1 MYADFD
7 LPKIQK
13 IAQLQEIKIF
23 TCNLIKNEDTSH
35 ELPRIIYKPKQDRKI
50 WVIKAGV
57 HLNLSEILVSLK
69 RG

>member
-1 MYADFD
+1 MYANFD
-7 LPKIQK
+7 LPKIRK
-13 IAQLQEIKIF
+13 IAQLQEIIIF
-23 TCNLIKNEDTSH
+23 TCNLIKNEDTRH

-69 RG
+69 KG